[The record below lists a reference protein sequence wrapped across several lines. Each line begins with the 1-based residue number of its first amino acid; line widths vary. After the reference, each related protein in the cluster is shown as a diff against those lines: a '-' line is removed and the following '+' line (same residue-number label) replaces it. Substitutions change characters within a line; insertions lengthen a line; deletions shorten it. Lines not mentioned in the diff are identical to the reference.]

1 MKMTEKQLTGAA
13 YQALRTDLIQ
23 SAHRKPYC
31 PIYER
36 DIAFD
41 GGLCTL
47 FIQLDRHNK
56 AYLLYALRSAL
67 ESDGWTLRYELIT
80 SSSMLAALMELF
92 IHQVAN
98 RTEG

>member
-1 MKMTEKQLTGAA
+1 MTEKQLTGEA
-13 YQALRTDLIQ
+13 YQALRADLLQ

-36 DIAFD
+36 DIALD

-47 FIQLDRHNK
+47 FIQLDKHNK
-56 AYLLYALRSAL
+56 AYLLYAVRATP
-67 ESDGWTLRYELIT
+67 EKVGQTLRYELII
-80 SSSMLAALMELF
+80 SNSVFAALMELF

-98 RTEG
+98 RMEE

>member
-1 MKMTEKQLTGAA
+1 MTEKQLTGEA
-13 YQALRTDLIQ
+13 YQALRADLLQ

-56 AYLLYALRSAL
+56 AYLLYAVRATP
-67 ESDGWTLRYELIT
+67 EKDGQLFRYELII
-80 SSSMLAALMELF
+80 SNSVLAALMELF
-92 IHQVAN
+92 IHQVA
-98 RTEG
+98 EG